1 MKKKSLILIT
11 SQSLNKWNYS
21 RFNLFYLKKKFYIKY
36 WNISPI
42 TSSVSLIKKEKHKE
56 ITVKEKKFFS
66 YFELIKAI
74 NKLKKNTYVIDISSD
89 KSLIYILIK
98 NLLYLKGI
106 KFIYVSIGNY
116 IETGNKRRFSTFF
129 KKIFKKYF
137 ITSNIRRRIYKL
149 YNLFKFFKYDYYFVG
164 GLSEQRN
171 IKEKSKIIYS
181 HALDFNKM
189 LELKD
194 AKRPLAENY
203 IVYLDQKILDHPEY
217 ELTLEPNYLDKMFYK
232 YLKNF
237 FEDLSKIQKKKIIF
251 CAHPRAQSNDD
262 YLKNFK
268 NVVFNKTAIYSKYA
282 DLVVAHDSI
291 SINFPI
297 LFNKPI
303 LLLQMP
309 GRELTNFKD
318 NLDLMGKV
326 LGCKVID
333 IKKYKKK
340 ELNKFYQVDQQKY
353 KKYIQQFIKFRGENK
368 NSWEILA
375 GKIL

>member
-1 MKKKSLILIT
+1 
-11 SQSLNKWNYS
+11 
-21 RFNLFYLKKKFYIKY
+21 
-36 WNISPI
+36 
-42 TSSVSLIKKEKHKE
+42 
-56 ITVKEKKFFS
+56 
-66 YFELIKAI
+66 
-74 NKLKKNTYVIDISSD
+74 
-89 KSLIYILIK
+89 
-98 NLLYLKGI
+98 
-106 KFIYVSIGNY
+106 
-116 IETGNKRRFSTFF
+116 
-129 KKIFKKYF
+129 
-137 ITSNIRRRIYKL
+137 
-149 YNLFKFFKYDYYFVG
+149 
-164 GLSEQRN
+164 
-171 IKEKSKIIYS
+171 
-181 HALDFNKM
+181 M
-189 LELKD
+189 LELKN

-203 IVYLDQKILDHPEY
+203 IVYLDQKNLDHPEY

-232 YLKNF
+232 YLKKF
-237 FEDLSKIQKKKIIF
+237 FEDLSKIQKKVIF
-251 CAHPRAQSNDD
+251 CAHPRAQRNDD
-262 YLKNFK
+262 YLKDFK
-268 NVVFNKTAIYSKYA
+268 NVVFNKTAIYTKYA

-309 GRELTNFKD
+309 GFELTNFKD

-333 IKKYKKK
+333 IKKYRKK